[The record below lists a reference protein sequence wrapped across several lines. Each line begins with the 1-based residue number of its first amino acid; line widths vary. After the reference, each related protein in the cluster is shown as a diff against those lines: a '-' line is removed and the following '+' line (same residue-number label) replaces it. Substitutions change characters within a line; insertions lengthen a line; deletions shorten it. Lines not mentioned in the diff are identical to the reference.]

1 MIRERYPL
9 SAIYTAICLLIYSFV
24 TWSEKRA
31 LLTNFIILQETGK
44 HENSGH
50 CMKIFL
56 FNFIDL
62 HGASYHLI
70 YNLLSKVHSLSY
82 GMFYKTKTVHD
93 SL

>member
-1 MIRERYPL
+1 MTYKN
-9 SAIYTAICLLIYSFV
+9 YFV
-24 TWSEKRA
+24 HRINGTIVTRSEKRA
-31 LLTNFIILQETGK
+31 LLTNFIVLQETGK
-44 HENSGH
+44 HENSDY

-56 FNFIDL
+56 FHFIDL

-70 YNLLSKVHSLSY
+70 YNLLSKVHSFLSY